1 MRSSVYGIPRGASN
15 PEMAHEWL
23 NWVIGAGP
31 QKKMVEYGY
40 GTFNKLVEHTPEEA
54 ANVIVSDPEVMK
66 YAVSEDFNQ
75 ILDNGKEWTDM
86 WNKWKST

>member
-1 MRSSVYGIPRGASN
+1 
-15 PEMAHEWL
+15 
-23 NWVIGAGP
+23 
-31 QKKMVEYGY
+31 MVEYGY
-40 GTFNKLVEHTPEEA
+40 GTFNKQVEHTAEEA

-86 WNKWKST
+86 WNKWKSS